1 MADELNLYES
11 LFADSNEDD
20 IEMEMINQMFQHLD
34 FSELSKYFD
43 ISSYNDSLPTSDS
56 RILSVIHVNLRSI
69 KGNLDKMITLLH
81 ALKYHPDIIAIS
93 EHWLTENNKDS
104 FFLLMGIKNFTS
116 FANGEF
122 MGEYLFS
129 FVIT

>member
-34 FSELSKYFD
+34 FSEISKYFD
-43 ISSYNDSLPTSDS
+43 IRSYNDSLPTSDS

-104 FFLLMGIKNFTS
+104 FF
-116 FANGEF
+116 
-122 MGEYLFS
+122 Y
-129 FVIT
+129 